1 MSVDPWKHWLQMSR
15 PGRAA
20 LSVTPSGNHGR
31 IKIGAVLLAAL
42 VVLGFGAS
50 PVPRVAAAASP
61 AGGVRVWFD
70 DDAGQYCNGTITRS
84 GHKNF
89 DSKTP
94 VPSRL
99 APSTAVAAGQSHTLA
114 IDPTGAVFA
123 CGQNANGQ
131 LGSGN
136 LTRSFTPV
144 RVALPNGVVITAV
157 ASGWRTNLA
166 VTSTG
171 SLYAWGMNQ
180 YGQVGDGSNSD
191 RTTPLLV
198 HLPVGVT
205 VTAIA
210 VGQYHSL
217 AVTSTGAVYAWG
229 FNGFGQLGNGTTAPS
244 ATPVLVPLPAGV
256 IATAVG
262 AGDNHSL
269 VVTSTGSVYAFGK
282 NSFGQLGNG
291 GTVQSTVPVQVSLPA
306 GVQVSQVAAGG
317 ISPSAKLPDGD
328 YSLAITTN
336 GKVYAWGAG
345 THGQLGNNTLTNSDV
360 PVVTQLPPGE
370 IATAVGGGPNFGH
383 VLTTDG
389 NIFFWGTEGS
399 GVYQHLVPTPTLLP
413 TGLHAAAVSA
423 GPDGEQIAAVFVP

>member
-1 MSVDPWKHWLQMSR
+1 MAVNPRMHCLEKSR

-20 LSVTPSGNHGR
+20 LSVTPSGNLGR
-31 IKIGAVLLAAL
+31 IKTGAVLLAAL
-42 VVLGFGAS
+42 AVLGSGAYL
-50 PVPRVAAAASP
+50 VPRVAAAASP
-61 AGGVRVWFD
+61 SGGVRIWFD

-84 GHKNF
+84 GHKDF

-114 IDPTGAVFA
+114 ISSTGAVFA

-136 LTRSFTPV
+136 LTRSFIPV
-144 RVALPNGVVITAV
+144 RVALPQGVVITAV

-191 RTTPLLV
+191 RTTPVLV
-198 HLPVGVT
+198 QLPVGVT

-210 VGQYHSL
+210 VGHYHSL
-217 AVTSTGAVYAWG
+217 AVTSTGAVYTWG
-229 FNGFGQLGNGTTAPS
+229 YNGFGQLGNGTTTPS
-244 ATPVLVPLPAGV
+244 AIPVLVPLPAGV

-282 NSFGQLGNG
+282 NSFGQLGDG
-291 GTVQSTVPVQVSLPA
+291 GTAQSTVPVQVTLPS
-306 GVQVSQVAAGG
+306 GVAVSQVAAGG
-317 ISPSAKLPDGD
+317 ISPSAKFPDGD
-328 YSLAITTN
+328 YSLAVTSN
-336 GKVYAWGAG
+336 GRVYAWGAG
-345 THGQLGNNTLTNSDV
+345 THGQLGNNTLVNSSV

-370 IATAVGGGPNFGH
+370 IATAVGAGPNFGH

-399 GVYQHLVPTPTLLP
+399 GVYQHLVPTATLLP
-413 TGLHAAAVSA
+413 AGLHAAAVSA

>member
-1 MSVDPWKHWLQMSR
+1 MAVNPRTHCLKMFR

-20 LSVTPSGNHGR
+20 LSLNPSGNLGR
-31 IKIGAVLLAAL
+31 IKTAAVLLAAL
-42 VVLGFGAS
+42 AVLGSGAYL
-50 PVPRVAAAASP
+50 VPRMAAAASP
-61 AGGVRVWFD
+61 SGGVHIWFD

-84 GHKNF
+84 GHKDF

-99 APSTAVAAGQSHTLA
+99 APSTAVSAGQSHTLA
-114 IDPTGAVFA
+114 ISSTGAVFA

-136 LTRSFTPV
+136 LTRSFIPV
-144 RVALPNGVVITAV
+144 RVALPQGVVITSV

-191 RTTPLLV
+191 RTTPVSV
-198 HLPVGVT
+198 HLPIGVT
-205 VTAIA
+205 VTAVA

-229 FNGFGQLGNGTTAPS
+229 YNGFGQLGNGTTAPS
-244 ATPVLVPLPAGV
+244 AIPVLVPLPAGV

-269 VVTSTGSVYAFGK
+269 VVTSTGSVYTFGK

-291 GTVQSTVPVQVSLPA
+291 GTAQSTVPVQVTLPS
-306 GVQVSQVAAGG
+306 GVAVSQVAAGG
-317 ISPSAKLPDGD
+317 ISPSAKFPDGD
-328 YSLAITTN
+328 YSLAVTSN
-336 GKVYAWGAG
+336 GRVYAWGAG
-345 THGQLGNNTLTNSDV
+345 THGQLGNNTLVNSSV

-370 IATAVGGGPNFGH
+370 IATAVGAGPNFGH

-389 NIFFWGTEGS
+389 NIYFWGAEGDGS
-399 GVYQHLVPTPTLLP
+399 FVHSVPAATVLP
-413 TGLHAAAVSA
+413 VGLHALAVSA